1 MIVVQVRDAQP
12 KKNSEGRVMLSPEL
26 ILGIIAVILQAIQ
39 VWQNRK
45 PRYKGKHRK

>member
-1 MIVVQVRDAQP
+1 MHY
-12 KKNSEGRVMLSPEL
+12 KKENSEGRVMFNPEL
-26 ILGIIAVILQAIQ
+26 ILGIITVILQAIQ